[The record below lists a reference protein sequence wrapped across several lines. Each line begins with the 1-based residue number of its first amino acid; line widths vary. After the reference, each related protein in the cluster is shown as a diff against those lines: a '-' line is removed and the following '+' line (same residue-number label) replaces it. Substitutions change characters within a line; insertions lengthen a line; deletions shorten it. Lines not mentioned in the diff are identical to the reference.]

1 MVNLHVK
8 ALGANITGTAIQ
20 STYTLSKTPIA
31 IRALADTGCQSCL
44 AGTNL
49 LRKMNLST
57 SNLIPV
63 TTKMRSAN
71 NDSINL
77 LGAILLNLSGSDSQ
91 GRTFSTNQMTYIT
104 NSTDTFFMSRNA
116 CTNLG
121 IISETFPT
129 IGEAFSVDIDIPK
142 TPASSQ
148 QIASITHTKA
158 SCGCPQR
165 SAPPPLP
172 CAPVLQQIPTGNT

>member
-1 MVNLHVK
+1 
-8 ALGANITGTAIQ
+8 
-20 STYTLSKTPIA
+20 
-31 IRALADTGCQSCL
+31 
-44 AGTNL
+44 
-49 LRKMNLST
+49 
-57 SNLIPV
+57 
-63 TTKMRSAN
+63 MRSAN

-172 CAPVLQQIPTGNT
+172 CAPVATKDSNRQHLEKFLLEYYASSTFNVCPHQPLPHMSGPPMKLTIDATLHQSLTTKQYQYPFTLETR